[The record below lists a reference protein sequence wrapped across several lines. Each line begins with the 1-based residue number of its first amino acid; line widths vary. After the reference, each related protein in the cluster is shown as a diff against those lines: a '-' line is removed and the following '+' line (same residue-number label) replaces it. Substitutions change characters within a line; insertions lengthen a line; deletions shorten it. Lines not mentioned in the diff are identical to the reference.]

1 MGYVSIEEIIK
12 DDIEMKERV
21 GFSVETKSVLTEM

>member
-12 DDIEMKERV
+12 DDIEGV
-21 GFSVETKSVLTEM
+21 AFSVENHILENTSMK